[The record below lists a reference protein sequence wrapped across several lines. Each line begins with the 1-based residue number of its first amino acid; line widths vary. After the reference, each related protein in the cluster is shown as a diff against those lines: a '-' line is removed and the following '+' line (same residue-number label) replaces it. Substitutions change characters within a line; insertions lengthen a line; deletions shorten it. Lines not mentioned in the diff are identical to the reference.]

1 MRKWWP
7 FLFKISTRILN
18 NISWVD
24 INNQKLKKQQKSH
37 THTSPQ
43 FFDRWCSC
51 MAVTFSIPTKRSLRV
66 SVKRGYGLWLLPSNG
81 EFNDENDERPSNVR
95 YFIFRQTRTHT
106 HIHSFPEFCLILF
119 QGELWKA
126 EGFWNWNDQMICI
139 CTWHH
144 LTSLWHILFQ
154 PPFGTGRAG
163 EWCRRFSRASQ
174 RISREEINGDTKM
187 VGRNLQKNR
196 TVKKY

>member
-7 FLFKISTRILN
+7 FLFKISTSILI

-43 FFDRWCSC
+43 FYDRWCSC
-51 MAVTFSIPTKRSLRV
+51 MAVTFSNPTKRSLRV
-66 SVKRGYGLWLLPSNG
+66 SVKRGYGYYPQMASLMMKTMKDQMLGTLFS
-81 EFNDENDERPSNVR
+81 DRHV
-95 YFIFRQTRTHT
+95 HT
-106 HIHSFPEFCLILF
+106 HIHSFPEFCIILF

-154 PPFGTGRAG
+154 PPWLAQRPRWRMMQEIQQGIATDKQ
-163 EWCRRFSRASQ
+163 RR
-174 RISREEINGDTKM
+174 N
-187 VGRNLQKNR
+187 
-196 TVKKY
+196 